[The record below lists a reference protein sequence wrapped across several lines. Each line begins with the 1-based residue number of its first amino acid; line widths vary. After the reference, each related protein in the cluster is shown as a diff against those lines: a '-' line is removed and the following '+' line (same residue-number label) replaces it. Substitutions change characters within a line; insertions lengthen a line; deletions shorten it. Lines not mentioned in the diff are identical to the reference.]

1 MLHADL
7 PIPAAPDV
15 TAGGPARV
23 AALLR
28 EVEHTV
34 TRHYPAMFSWV
45 WATLA
50 ISAVRCLRDTRQP
63 VALIGI
69 GLPGVGKTAALSF
82 LTPTGEDDDLA
93 QYFYRSDG
101 FTPAAFVS
109 HQASRTAAQLDDID
123 LLPRIKDRTLLTP
136 ELAPVFRS
144 RGSDLHQRVSILAA
158 VLDGHGYVSDSGA
171 HGRRGHQG
179 AFNFGWLG
187 ASTPLSEEAWR
198 ALAAIGPRLLFF
210 DITRRHRSAE
220 ELARSMAAGDD
231 DTALQE
237 CRAAVRTFI
246 SELYCAFAPGSV
258 PLRSV
263 EIGHDTRYL
272 LALWVQLMTRLR
284 AGAHGPE
291 FPERPLKVLRLIAVG
306 SALAHGRMHVADEDL
321 ALVGHVAMSS
331 SGHTVARVLRAL
343 MASGGAMRT
352 PDLTELTELSAPTV
366 RRYMDLLQQ
375 RGVAVVTKGAPQ
387 TVELTPEYQRLYDAP
402 LLTTPAGC

>member
-1 MLHADL
+1 
-7 PIPAAPDV
+7 
-15 TAGGPARV
+15 V

-28 EVEHTV
+28 EVEQTV
-34 TRHYPAMFSWV
+34 TQHYPSMFAWV

-50 ISAVRCLRDTRQP
+50 IAAVRCLRDTRQP

-69 GLPGVGKTAALSF
+69 GLPAAGKTQPLSF

-109 HQASRTAAQLDDID
+109 HQASRTAAELDDID

-144 RGSDLHQRVSILAA
+144 RGSDLHQRVSILAS
-158 VLDGHGYVSDSGA
+158 VLDGNGYVSDSGA

-179 AFNFGWLG
+179 DFNFGWIG
-187 ASTPLSEEAWR
+187 ASTPLSDEAWK
-198 ALAAIGPRLLFF
+198 ALAAIGPKLFF
-210 DITRRHRSAE
+210 FDVTRRHRSAE
-220 ELARSMAAGDD
+220 ELARSMAGGDD
-231 DTALQE
+231 DAPLNE
-237 CRAAVRTFI
+237 CRALVRNFV
-246 SELYCAFAPGSV
+246 SELYWTFPPASV

-263 EIGHDTRYL
+263 EIGNDERYT

-306 SALAHGRMHVADEDL
+306 SALVHGRAHVADEDL
-321 ALVGHVAMSS
+321 ALIAHIAMSS
-331 SGHTVARVLRAL
+331 SGHIVARILRAL
-343 MASGGAMRT
+343 MAARGAMRT
-352 PDLTELTELSAPTV
+352 PDLTEVTELSAPTV
-366 RRYMDLLQQ
+366 RKYMYLLQQ
-375 RGVAVVTKGAPQ
+375 KGVALVSKGSPQ
-387 TVELTPEYQRLYDAP
+387 TVELTPTYRALFDAP
-402 LLTTPAGC
+402 LLTTPPGR